1 MPDSMNIERERRAL
15 ELLEQALGWPAAER
29 DRRLQLELADDPE
42 MLAEVRE
49 LLKSAAGVD
58 ESMPTLMVIAPERDE
73 TPPPERLGAF
83 KLGELLGSGGMGRVF
98 RATRVEGGF
107 EQVVAIKL
115 MRRTRV
121 PGLLAEQFARE
132 RQILARLQHRNI
144 AQLFDGGVTGDGLSY
159 FVMELVT
166 GRTLTQYAEQQKLS
180 LEDTLQLFLQICAAV
195 QYAHAHLVVHADI
208 KPSNII
214 VADDGSAKLL
224 DFGVA
229 RALAD
234 VSGQGEAKPLGYTYD
249 YASPARRAGEP
260 PSTIDDVYSLGV
272 LLDELLQRF
281 AAAPADLKS
290 IGARARAEDP
300 GKRYASV
307 DALRDDLQRWFNA
320 VPVRAHGRDWRY
332 VAGKF
337 LARHRLAVS
346 LSAASLVL
354 LAGAAVALAFLYIA
368 AERARVRAEERFTD
382 VRELSHFV
390 LFDVYDRLEA
400 VPRALTVRR
409 DLAEAGQRY
418 LDRLARDPDAPMAVR
433 LEVIEGLR
441 RLAQV
446 QATAGGAS
454 LAQVPQARA
463 NLDRAEALATTL
475 PDTPADRRMRALI
488 LARIAL
494 ARSKLAT
501 SNDLDLPASQAAL
514 NRAED
519 LLSGVLSETPDDL
532 EALDLQ
538 LDVAIDRSNTLQ
550 WQGDYVAAMAVAQRA
565 LGSAYLRGKAADAQ
579 AAGLQR
585 ARLLDIYAE
594 SAYYAGNPP
603 AAEKPYREQ
612 LALLQ
617 KLSKQAPRDV
627 RISRRLQRAGW
638 ALGTTLLELNRPRE
652 AEPILADATAMAQKL
667 VFLEP
672 DDRDLARSESI
683 AASAYAQALVAL
695 GRSSEALPVLERST
709 QSRRKLWDE
718 KPDDWGAARD
728 YAISLATL
736 ADARSDSGDAR
747 AACADYTSALQAF
760 DRIRAAGRLAKLD
773 EDYALRLIH
782 ERMAKYCR

>member
-1 MPDSMNIERERRAL
+1 MPGSMDIERERRAL
-15 ELLEQALGWPAAER
+15 ELLEQALDWPAAER
-29 DRRLQLELADDPE
+29 DRRLQSELTDDPE

-73 TPPPERLGAF
+73 PPPPERLGAF

-166 GRTLTQYAEQQKLS
+166 GRTLTQYAEQQQLA

-195 QYAHAHLVVHADI
+195 QYAHAHMVVHADI
-208 KPSNII
+208 KPNNII
-214 VADDGSAKLL
+214 VTDDGSAKLL

-234 VSGQGEAKPLGYTYD
+234 VSEQGEAKPLGYTYD
-249 YASPARRAGEP
+249 YASPARRAGEA

-281 AAAPADLKS
+281 VAAPADLKS
-290 IGARARAEDP
+290 ICARARAEDP
-300 GKRYASV
+300 RQRYASV

-320 VPVRAHGRDWRY
+320 VPVRAHGRHWRY

-346 LSAASLVL
+346 LSAASLML
-354 LAGAAVALAFLYIA
+354 LAGAAVALAFLYVS
-368 AERARVRAEERFTD
+368 AERARVRAEARFTD

-390 LFDVYDRLEA
+390 LFDIYDRLEA

-409 DLAEAGQRY
+409 DLADAGQRY

-463 NLDRAEALATTL
+463 NLDRAEALAATL

-501 SNDLDLPASQAAL
+501 NSDLDLPASQQAL

-519 LLSGVLSETPDDL
+519 LLSDVLQAQPDDL

-538 LDVAIDRSNTLQ
+538 LDVAIDRANTLQ
-550 WQGDYVAAMAVAQRA
+550 WQGDYVAAMSVAQRA
-565 LGSAYLRGKAADAQ
+565 LGSAYLQGKAADAQ
-579 AAGLQR
+579 VVGLQQ

-612 LALLQ
+612 LTLLQ
-617 KLSKQAPRDV
+617 RLSEQAPQDV
-627 RISRRLQRAGW
+627 RVSRRLQRAGW

-652 AEPILADATAMAQKL
+652 AEPILADAAALAQKL

-683 AASAYAQALVAL
+683 ANSAYAQALVAL
-695 GRSSEALPVLERST
+695 GRSEEALPVLERST
-709 QSRRKLWDE
+709 QARRKLWDE

-728 YAISLATL
+728 YAISLAAL
-736 ADARSDSGDAR
+736 ADARSDSGAAR
-747 AACADYTSALQAF
+747 AACVDYVSALEAF
-760 DRIRAAGRLAKLD
+760 DRIRVAGRLAKLD
-773 EDYALRLIH
+773 EDYALRLIR
-782 ERMAKYCR
+782 ERMAKFCR